1 MLWSSPTDR
10 RSKLLKE
17 TNLGVLP
24 PRVSPGQRWASSS
37 RNLPS
42 AVVAWDLW
50 GGNGRGRVG
59 PGAGTSPP
67 RPRRTVLKAPAR
79 PPSRVPEAQ
88 TGKPPEDSGGGGR
101 VTKEESG
108 HACFLPG
115 PRRLHLR
122 PSPHVPPFL
131 HKLVS
136 KASALGRTQPA
147 PPGEPPSRG
156 REQTS
161 RLVQRSRSEE
171 HAEAVPL
178 SRALSAGR
186 VGCWDKAQGV
196 ASGARTGQGGG
207 SGGVGW
213 EGLGGTPPGEGAGQR
228 SAQVCELSSIRR
240 QHLHP

>member
-88 TGKPPEDSGGGGR
+88 TGKPPEDSGGGA
-101 VTKEESG
+101 G
-108 HACFLPG
+108 HEG
-115 PRRLHLR
+115 G
-122 PSPHVPPFL
+122 VGPFL
-131 HKLVS
+131 LPPWPPP
-136 KASALGRTQPA
+136 PA
-147 PPGEPPSRG
+147 PPSLPPLPSFPPQTRLKSISAGPDAACPSRG
-156 REQTS
+156 APVSGQGADK
-161 RLVQRSRSEE
+161 Q
-171 HAEAVPL
+171 AGAAF
-178 SRALSAGR
+178 ALR
-186 VGCWDKAQGV
+186 
-196 ASGARTGQGGG
+196 GARGGRAPEPGLERWEGGVLGQG
-207 SGGVGW
+207 SGCGLWSTHRPGRG
-213 EGLGGTPPGEGAGQR
+213 ERRSGLGGSRRDASGRRCRT
-228 SAQVCELSSIRR
+228 AQCTGL
-240 QHLHP
+240 